1 MQSHS
6 VALVIVISD
15 NAMSKV
21 RPLSTSAKVT
31 LSDEHSTQD
40 SIINDSGFLPST
52 PPSKKVCY
60 NVTTVTL
67 SYLCLVNS
75 SREAQFCLKWIRLEI
90 DKAVQKFLPQT
101 QRKTVTSLGASS
113 CQSILILNLSL
124 SAKI

>member
-6 VALVIVISD
+6 VVLVTVISE
-15 NAMSKV
+15 NATSKV

-67 SYLCLVNS
+67 S
-75 SREAQFCLKWIRLEI
+75 
-90 DKAVQKFLPQT
+90 KALFVF
-101 QRKTVTSLGASS
+101 G
-113 CQSILILNLSL
+113 
-124 SAKI
+124 